1 MKKFA
6 IASLSFLLPVVAFA
20 QSATQ
25 PIQSAQ
31 ALSSW
36 IVDFINNILVPL
48 IFALSFVVFIFG
60 IFRYFIAG
68 AANEEKRKSGRD
80 IMIYGIIGFAVMITV
95 WGLVHLLTGTI
106 TLNNAVPSTGN
117 GQLPQTQPIQA
128 Q

>member
-6 IASLSFLLPVVAFA
+6 LASLSFFLPALAFA

-25 PIQSAQ
+25 TIDSAQ
-31 ALSSW
+31 SLSAW
-36 IVDFINNILVPL
+36 IVQFINNILVPL

-60 IFRYFIAG
+60 VFRYFIAG
-68 AANEEKRKSGRD
+68 AANEEARSKGKD
-80 IMIYGIIGFAVMITV
+80 IMIYGIIGFAVMIMV

-106 TLNNAVPSTGN
+106 RLDNSLPQPGN
-117 GQLPQTQPIQA
+117 GLPQTQPINA

>member
-1 MKKFA
+1 MKKFVL
-6 IASLSFLLPVVAFA
+6 ASLSFLMPALAFA

-25 PIQSAQ
+25 TVDSAQ
-31 ALSSW
+31 SLSAW
-36 IVDFINNILVPL
+36 VIAFINNIAVPL

-106 TLNNAVPSTGN
+106 RLNNSLPSQGN
-117 GQLPQTQPIQA
+117 GLPQTAPVNY
-128 Q
+128 

>member
-6 IASLSFLLPVVAFA
+6 IASLSFLAPAIAFA

-25 PIQSAQ
+25 TVDSAQ
-31 ALSSW
+31 SLSAW
-36 IVDFINNILVPL
+36 IIAFINNIAVPL

-80 IMIYGIIGFAVMITV
+80 IMIYGIIGFAVMICV

-106 TLNNAVPSTGN
+106 RLDNSLPSQGN
-117 GQLPQTQPIQA
+117 GLPQTAPA
-128 Q
+128 NGTY

>member
-1 MKKFA
+1 MKKFV
-6 IASLSFLLPVVAFA
+6 IASLSFLLPAFAFA

-106 TLNNAVPSTGN
+106 TLNNNLPSTAN
-117 GQLPQTQPIQA
+117 GQLPQTQPINA
-128 Q
+128 R

>member
-6 IASLSFLLPVVAFA
+6 IASLSFLLPAFAFA
-20 QSATQ
+20 QSTKS
-25 PIQSAQ
+25 IDSAQ

-106 TLNNAVPSTGN
+106 PLNNQLPSTAN
-117 GQLPQTQPIQA
+117 GQLPQTQPINA
-128 Q
+128 R